1 MATDYA
7 KSLKSLLA
15 YQAGNINVYDKELF
29 RYCKLIGFDLGDILA
44 IYFAHNRDEI
54 VGILETENPKN
65 YDNTVLTKIL
75 ILKKMSAEQKF
86 RDAYGMNSDRDIS
99 ILKESESL
107 WT

>member
-1 MATDYA
+1 MATDYV
-7 KSLKSLLA
+7 KQLKSLLT
-15 YQAGNINVYDKELF
+15 YQAGNINVYDQELF
-29 RYCKLIGFDLGDILA
+29 QYCKRVGFDLGDILA
-44 IYFAHNRDEI
+44 NYFAHNRDDI
-54 VGILETENPKN
+54 VGILETENAKN

-86 RDAYGMNSDRDIS
+86 RDAYEMNSDRDIS